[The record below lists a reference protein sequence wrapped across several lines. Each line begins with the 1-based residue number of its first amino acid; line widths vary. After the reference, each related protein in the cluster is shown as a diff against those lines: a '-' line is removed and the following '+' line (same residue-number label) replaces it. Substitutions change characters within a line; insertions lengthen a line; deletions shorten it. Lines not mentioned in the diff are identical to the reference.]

1 MSKKPIVLAI
11 FCTCLATGTLSA
23 ANEVNLKTPPT
34 PIQSVTPT
42 NTQLTRVD
50 INQADVDSLMTLHG
64 LAQQKAQ
71 AIVTYRQSHGQFKS
85 LSELTQVKGIGDKL
99 LQKLKENNQG
109 RLICQP
115 IQALT

>member
-11 FCTCLATGTLSA
+11 FCTCLATGTLLA

-64 LAQQKAQ
+64 LAQQKPRAAAAQ
-71 AIVTYRQSHGQFKS
+71 PAGGFLHQQRLQIDRAQGHFRP
-85 LSELTQVKGIGDKL
+85 VKHQL
-99 LQKLKENNQG
+99 
-109 RLICQP
+109 CC
-115 IQALT
+115 